1 MKRNNSRRRS
11 KQELEDTARKSY
23 YESKKTKS
31 RINPIF
37 TGKPYSYDESEILK
51 IEEQDPCS
59 ICPNNQI
66 DTCIYIEEND
76 RKSCSIVKDYL
87 SKEDAYAEP

>member
-1 MKRNNSRRRS
+1 MKRSNSRRRS
-11 KQELEDTARKSY
+11 KEELEIVARKAY

-37 TGKPYSYDESEILK
+37 TGKPYSVDTLK
-51 IEEQDPCS
+51 REEPDPCS

-66 DTCIYIEEND
+66 DTCIYIDEND
-76 RKSCSIVKDYL
+76 RKIAAL
-87 SKEDAYAEP
+87 